1 MTDQP
6 NDTDQPPDPADVKP
20 PDGLGGASAA
30 LRFSSLLPPPFRAA
44 PDQSWEDW
52 EEDFTSCAQLN
63 HWDDAASRHVLQL
76 RLQGPAREA
85 LRSLSP
91 ATKSQ
96 LATLL
101 AALRDRFLPANHHEV
116 KRSTFRL
123 RTQRSDEGILAF
135 GNAIRG
141 LAAQAFPTMDIAQ
154 RDLLSRDQFLDGLRD
169 GNLRLR
175 VRYGNPKSLDD
186 AIRIALEVNA
196 AELAE
201 ERRRADGGQSI
212 PTSTVPPSLIASAAP
227 ADTLLK
233 AVEQQSTLLSS
244 LLNRVIRLESPAH
257 ASFAVSSGVPY
268 APRSSVPLAERR
280 CWNCGEMGHIRMT
293 CTKFSAKHDTHQQ
306 CYPLPSRDEP
316 LLPPFAVGALQP
328 VSPQSAAVFQ
338 VDAMVNGHS
347 SRCLLDSCAAVSI
360 VPPSFAPTNIQQST
374 EQLSMASGHNI
385 PVLGALNLPLTIG
398 TWSTQHYFRVAPIA
412 TNPILGADFIT
423 QHDIDLLVSR
433 RQLRLP
439 SGFSHPLIAPP
450 PPSLLPAS
458 PTPSSPLYSVVLVE
472 SVVFPPGQMEMIV
485 AGAVIC
491 PDTKERCTS
500 SSHPLLFEPSEQLAE
515 KYDLIVAASL
525 TNNTTGIIPVR
536 VFNVGGQRKL
546 YKGKRLGT
554 AEEIDPSTLT
564 APISNTSPRDQWIP
578 PLPDTPTLTPS
589 QRAALETLLMEYNDI
604 FSRHPSD
611 LGRTNICQHRIVTTT
626 DRPIHQRPYR
636 QPFHLRAETNRQV
649 QEMLDEGIITPS
661 CSPWSSP
668 VILVTKKN
676 GKFRFCVDFR
686 LLNDITVKD
695 AYPIPRIDETLDSL
709 GGALFFTTLDL
720 ASGYWQVLLAAED
733 RAKTAFSTNGGHFE
747 FQVMPFGLTNAPATF
762 QRLMDVVLRGLT
774 LDSCLVYLDDVL
786 VHSRTFEEH
795 LCRLRAVFER
805 LRTAGLK
812 LRTEK
817 CQFVRSEVPYL
828 GHVVSAEGIATDPT
842 KVDKVRNWPNPRT
855 KTEVRSFINFAGYY
869 RRFVPGFSTIAAPLH
884 NLTTGHSK
892 FTWTT
897 EAERAFATL
906 KEKLTEAPVL
916 AFPRFSEQFRL
927 KTDASDV
934 GLGAVLSQ
942 IIDGHERPIAFASKK
957 LSATETNYS
966 ATEKELLAI
975 KWGTAHFHPYL
986 LGAPFVVV
994 TDHRPLVH
1002 LNTMKHPAG
1011 KVGRWLHT
1019 LSQYTF
1025 TVEYKPGRLHVD
1037 ADALS
1042 RMCAVTTIPASANV
1056 AELRAMQEADDVL
1069 ATVIARLRA
1078 DEGRPPAE
1086 GVWRDGA
1093 HRRYRQLWDQLQL
1106 DDHNILRRNRR
1117 LGARLE
1123 TTSVLVVPQALV
1135 PTILQQLHGDPLSGH
1150 LGVSKTTD
1158 TLLQRYYWP
1167 GFSADVDDYIRRC
1180 STCQRANAVAPRPKA
1195 PLRSIPVGG
1204 PFEMMSIDFLEL
1216 PRTVRGNRY
1225 VLVCT
1230 DYFTRW
1236 PEAFATADQKSETV
1250 ARALYDGIVSRH
1262 GVPRIL
1268 HSDQGPSFEGR
1279 VIRHLCQMMGLE
1291 KTRTTPYH
1299 PQGDGLVERF
1309 NRSLLGILRK
1319 YCGDRPLDWDL
1330 WLPSALHAY
1339 RVAKQTSTGA
1349 SPFELLYGRKP
1360 RLPTDVACSCATPPP
1375 TDTSE
1380 YLQRLS
1386 TEMVR
1391 ARELVDANLTAAQE
1405 RQRQGVTPHVRLYSP
1420 GDLVYLHDPGRLRGK
1435 AYKLLSVWDG
1445 PFKILRKQGE
1455 NDVYQIQ
1462 HSHKGGRRRWV
1473 HHDRLRPCY
1482 QPIDAPH
1489 DETSSTTTTDA
1500 ANDGQTLGT
1509 PTTPNHSQPQPGTGA
1524 NETPHRTDV
1533 GDVTDFENVISW
1545 VPSGPVITPQPIAR
1559 PAAPT
1564 PTPAVNVQ
1572 PQPIVSPVAPPPD
1585 NVHPQQ
1591 PPPLTPEPIGREDE
1605 PPERPRRITRLPVRF
1620 EDYVLDAT
1628 SDSDEHSS

>member
-6 NDTDQPPDPADVKP
+6 NDPDQPPAPADVKP

-96 LATLL
+96 LPTLL

-169 GNLRLR
+169 SNLRLR

-201 ERRRADGGQSI
+201 ERRRADDRQSTC
-212 PTSTVPPSLIASAAP
+212 TSSAPPSLVASATP

-233 AVEQQSTLLSS
+233 AVEQQSSLLSS

-280 CWNCGEMGHIRMT
+280 CWNCGELGHIRIT
-293 CTKFSAKHDTHQQ
+293 CTKFSAKHDTQQQ
-306 CYPLPSRDEP
+306 CSPLPSRDEP
-316 LLPPFAVGALQP
+316 LHPPPPFAVGALQP
-328 VSPQSAAVFQ
+328 ASPPFAAVFQ

-360 VPPSFAPTNIQQST
+360 VPPSFAPTNIRQST

-398 TWSTQHYFRVAPIA
+398 EWATKHYFRVAPIA
-412 TNPILGADFIT
+412 TNPILGADFIAR
-423 QHDIDLLVSR
+423 HDIDLLVSR

-450 PPSLLPAS
+450 PPSSLPSS
-458 PTPSSPLYSVVLVE
+458 PTPSSPIPSSPLYSIVLAE

-485 AGAVIC
+485 AGAVVY
-491 PDTKERCTS
+491 PDNKARCTS

-515 KYDLIVAASL
+515 KYDLIVPASL
-525 TNNTTGIIPVR
+525 ANNTTGIIPVR

-554 AEEIDPSTLT
+554 AEEIDPSTLA
-564 APISNTSPRDQWIP
+564 APISNTSPPDQWMP
-578 PLPDTPTLTPS
+578 PLPDTPNLTPS
-589 QRAALETLLMEYNDI
+589 QRSALETLLMEYNDI

-611 LGRTNICQHRIVTTT
+611 LGRTNIFQHRIVTTT

-649 QEMLDEGIITPS
+649 QEMLDADIITPS

-668 VILVTKKN
+668 VILVTKRN

-720 ASGYWQVLLAAED
+720 ASGYWQLLMAEKD
-733 RAKTAFSTNGGHFE
+733 RAKTAFSSNGGHFE
-747 FQVMPFGLTNAPATF
+747 FKVMPFGLTNAPATF

-795 LCRLRAVFER
+795 LCHLRAVFER
-805 LRTAGLK
+805 LRKAGLK

-828 GHVVSAEGIATDPT
+828 GHIVSAEGIATDPT

-884 NLTTGHSK
+884 NLTTAHSK
-892 FTWTT
+892 FAWTT
-897 EAERAFATL
+897 EAARSFATL
-906 KEKLTEAPVL
+906 KAKLTEAPVL
-916 AFPRFSEQFRL
+916 AFPCFSEQFRL

-942 IIDGHERPIAFASKK
+942 IIDGHERPVAFASKK
-957 LSATETNYS
+957 LNATETNYS

-1002 LNTMKHPAG
+1002 IHTMKHPAG

-1019 LSQYTF
+1019 LSQYNF

-1042 RMCAVTTIPASANV
+1042 RMCAVTTIPASVNV
-1056 AELRAMQEADDVL
+1056 AELRAMQEADDVI

-1078 DEGRPPAE
+1078 NEGRPPAE
-1086 GVWRDGA
+1086 GIWREGA

-1135 PTILQQLHGDPLSGH
+1135 STILPQLHRDPLSGH
-1150 LGVSKTTD
+1150 FGVSKTTD

-1167 GFSADVDDYIRRC
+1167 GFSADVDEYVRRC
-1180 STCQRANAVAPRPKA
+1180 STCQRANAVAPCPKA
-1195 PLRSIPVGG
+1195 PLRSIPRWRAVRNG
-1204 PFEMMSIDFLEL
+1204 FDRL
-1216 PRTVRGNRY
+1216 PRTSSDSSGKSICISMYGLLHPLAGSIRY
-1225 VLVCT
+1225 C
-1230 DYFTRW
+1230 RSK
-1236 PEAFATADQKSETV
+1236 E
-1250 ARALYDGIVSRH
+1250 RDG
-1262 GVPRIL
+1262 
-1268 HSDQGPSFEGR
+1268 
-1279 VIRHLCQMMGLE
+1279 
-1291 KTRTTPYH
+1291 
-1299 PQGDGLVERF
+1299 
-1309 NRSLLGILRK
+1309 
-1319 YCGDRPLDWDL
+1319 
-1330 WLPSALHAY
+1330 
-1339 RVAKQTSTGA
+1339 
-1349 SPFELLYGRKP
+1349 
-1360 RLPTDVACSCATPPP
+1360 
-1375 TDTSE
+1375 
-1380 YLQRLS
+1380 
-1386 TEMVR
+1386 
-1391 ARELVDANLTAAQE
+1391 
-1405 RQRQGVTPHVRLYSP
+1405 
-1420 GDLVYLHDPGRLRGK
+1420 
-1435 AYKLLSVWDG
+1435 
-1445 PFKILRKQGE
+1445 
-1455 NDVYQIQ
+1455 
-1462 HSHKGGRRRWV
+1462 
-1473 HHDRLRPCY
+1473 
-1482 QPIDAPH
+1482 
-1489 DETSSTTTTDA
+1489 
-1500 ANDGQTLGT
+1500 
-1509 PTTPNHSQPQPGTGA
+1509 GTGSLQWNCIA
-1524 NETPHRTDV
+1524 TWRPSNTSLR
-1533 GDVTDFENVISW
+1533 
-1545 VPSGPVITPQPIAR
+1545 SGPQ
-1559 PAAPT
+1559 
-1564 PTPAVNVQ
+1564 
-1572 PQPIVSPVAPPPD
+1572 
-1585 NVHPQQ
+1585 
-1591 PPPLTPEPIGREDE
+1591 L
-1605 PPERPRRITRLPVRF
+1605 
-1620 EDYVLDAT
+1620 
-1628 SDSDEHSS
+1628 